1 MKSHTSESTPNRG
14 LRQGDLI
21 SSFIVVLAMDY
32 FSALLNHMQKT
43 KAIKGVLFN
52 ENCNLNYILFADDI
66 LIFIEDDDSAI
77 RNLKNVIYLF
87 EIASGLTI
95 SWSKSIFSPINY
107 ASYRSSFM
115 ENKWNIKNQFLPINY
130 LRVPLDDKP
139 NSLSF

>member
-1 MKSHTSESTPNRG
+1 MESHTSEATPNRG
-14 LRQGDLI
+14 FKVTLFLPSL
-21 SSFIVVLAMDY
+21 SSWLWITSVH
-32 FSALLNHMQKT
+32 SWIICKKT